1 MGRADNLR
9 ASFYL
14 EISMKHALLTSLTGA
29 CLLIAGTAWAADLG
43 AEITNAQTHA
53 NLAAQSGTINAVHTH
68 MHHALNCLVGP
79 AGEGFDAAQMN
90 PCAKVGAGA
99 IPDSTNAGQKT
110 KLEAAKAQLVQ
121 GIAAT
126 DLKAAQDAAN
136 SAQATIASAK

>member
-1 MGRADNLR
+1 MKLLSLAALAG
-9 ASFYL
+9 ASV
-14 EISMKHALLTSLTGA
+14 
-29 CLLIAGTAWAADLG
+29 LIAGTALAADLG

-53 NLAAQSGTINAVHTH
+53 NLAAQSGTINAVRMH

-79 AGEGFDAAQMN
+79 QGEGFDEKQMN

-99 IPDSTNAGQKT
+99 IPDSTDASQKA
-110 KLEAAKAQLVQ
+110 KLDAAKTQLVQ

-136 SAQATIASAK
+136 GAQATIASAK